1 MLDKDKLYIV
11 TYLGLEGVDNTDIP
25 SYIAEITSH
34 ITKNFDDSVKFLA
47 IPTKNKDT
55 KIEFF
60 NGEMLKQLEPDDV
73 QSLIDKLNEFINK

>member
-11 TYLGLEGVDNTDIP
+11 TYLGLKGVDETDIP

-47 IPTKNKDT
+47 IPTKNDDT

-60 NGEMLKQLEPDDV
+60 NGEMLKHLEPDDV
-73 QSLIDKLNEFINK
+73 QSLIDKLNEFIKK

>member
-11 TYLGLEGVDNTDIP
+11 TYLGLEGVDKTDIP

-55 KIEFF
+55 KIDFF

-73 QSLIDKLNEFINK
+73 QSLIDKLNEFTK